1 MSDTTNKNG
10 EAAENQEEVKDTA
23 AKPVKDIRDAF
34 TAAKNASEEV
44 SEEFETEDIEIN
56 DDDMTDE
63 TETDEADSGDIDSE
77 DADSDDE
84 DYAEDEA
91 GPAVAATVGGTAAKA
106 TVATDPSRTT
116 YEAALS
122 AVAND
127 AIAKKQRTLRYRIKK
142 NKASY
147 IMMAPYFIL
156 FFFFTV
162 LPVLMSIALSF
173 TYFNML
179 EVPKF
184 NGWSNYTKLFL
195 NDDIFLISLKNTL
208 IFAVV
213 TGPISY
219 VLCLLFAWII
229 NEFRP
234 KVRTFLTLIFYA
246 PSICGNAY
254 MVWQL
259 ILSSDRYG
267 YLNGL
272 LLKLGF
278 INEQKLWMQDA
289 NLILPCLIVVQLW
302 LSLGT
307 GFLSFIAGLQTVDKS
322 LYEAAAIDGIKNR
335 WQELWYVTLP
345 AMKPQLMFGAVM
357 QITQSF
363 AVADISIQ
371 LAGNPS
377 VNYAGATVVTHLLD
391 YGSTRFDMGYASA
404 IATVLF
410 LLMVGSN
417 KLVQKLLRRVGE

>member
-1 MSDTTNKNG
+1 M
-10 EAAENQEEVKDTA
+10 
-23 AKPVKDIRDAF
+23 
-34 TAAKNASEEV
+34 ASNEV
-44 SEEFETEDIEIN
+44 SEE
-56 DDDMTDE
+56 
-63 TETDEADSGDIDSE
+63 
-77 DADSDDE
+77 
-84 DYAEDEA
+84 
-91 GPAVAATVGGTAAKA
+91 
-106 TVATDPSRTT
+106 
-116 YEAALS
+116 ALL
-122 AVAND
+122 
-127 AIAKKQRTLRYRIKK
+127 IARKQGKLWYQIKR

-162 LPVLMSIALSF
+162 MPVLISIAFSF

-179 EVPKF
+179 EWPTF
-184 NGWSNYTKLFL
+184 NGWDNYIKLFL
-195 NDDIFLISLKNTL
+195 EDDIFLISLKNTL
-208 IFAVV
+208 LFAVI
-213 TGPISY
+213 TGPVSY
-219 VLCLLFAWII
+219 LLCLLFAWII
-229 NEFRP
+229 NEFNRR
-234 KVRTFLTLIFYA
+234 VRTILTLIFYA

-254 MVWQL
+254 VVWNL

-272 LLKLGF
+272 LMKLDV
-278 INEQKLWMQDA
+278 IDEQILWMQDTRF
-289 NLILPCLIVVQLW
+289 IMPCLIIVQLW

-322 LYEAAAIDGIKNR
+322 MYEAAALDGVKNR

-363 AVADISIQ
+363 AVADVSIA

-404 IATVLF
+404 IATILF
-410 LLMVGSN
+410 LLMVGTN
-417 KLVQKLLRRVGE
+417 KLVQKLLGRVGE